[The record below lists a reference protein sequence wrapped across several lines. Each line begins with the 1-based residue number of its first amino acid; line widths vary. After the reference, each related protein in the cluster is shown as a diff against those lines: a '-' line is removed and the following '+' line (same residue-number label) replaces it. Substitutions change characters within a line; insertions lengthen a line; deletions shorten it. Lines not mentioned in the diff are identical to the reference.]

1 MLNFGKTFGV
11 ATTAPAFTSFC
22 VNELVAAQIYES
34 NASSE
39 SGVCLGVSC
48 YQGSFLII
56 TLTLILTLTL
66 LSRLL
71 SHHNPNPHPNPNPVI
86 KAPFSSW
93 RLSVSSRYSHP
104 LVSTGNN

>member
-71 SHHNPNPHPNPNPVI
+71 SHHGGYRFHLGTRI
-86 KAPFSSW
+86 H
-93 RLSVSSRYSHP
+93 LSPLGIIRYIRV
-104 LVSTGNN
+104 LVQMPMS